1 MTTEQR
7 AALVQRYAALP
18 SNPERKV
25 GIAMARAECGG
36 SVAGDKVD
44 YMLREADKVR
54 EKAKEYEALEHL
66 AATAGTS
73 LTADDIIFKKGAES
87 SSKLLATVRRLAIE
101 QPGFKF
107 IAELGCVTSAA
118 VKLCGVPKIYYTDQ
132 DCFEQPPNGQATAQV
147 PKASPSNFKVSSFDA
162 RVHFDLTTHSYMHSS
177 GGAHL
182 PGSTLLASMVTPETR
197 SGPAGKRGQ
206 VAMQEGTLRHDA
218 YSAVQSAHPFLL
230 YIITVSYLSLYS
242 FVPSITLLILDSSM
256 VDSRETRFDTGD
268 DTGPCPGKG
277 PVLH

>member
-1 MTTEQR
+1 
-7 AALVQRYAALP
+7 
-18 SNPERKV
+18 
-25 GIAMARAECGG
+25 MARAECGG
-36 SVAGDKVD
+36 PVAGDKVD

-54 EKAKEYEALEHL
+54 EKAKDYEALEHL

-73 LTADDIIFKKGAES
+73 LTVDDIIFKKGAES

-107 IAELGCVTSAA
+107 IAELGCVTIAA
-118 VKLCGVPKIYYTDQ
+118 VKSCGVPPLVADILCHQSALFLQAAVKKYYTDQ
-132 DCFEQPPNGQATAQV
+132 DCFEQPPNDQATAQV
-147 PKASPSNFKVSSFDA
+147 PKAPPSNFKVSSFDA
-162 RVHFDLTTHSYMHSS
+162 RVHFDSTTHSHMHSS

-197 SGPAGKRGQ
+197 SGPPGERGQ

-230 YIITVSYLSLYS
+230 HIVTVSYLSLYS
-242 FVPSITLLILDSSM
+242 SVPSITLLILDNSM
-256 VDSRETRFDTGD
+256 VDSRETRFDTRD
-268 DTGPCPGKG
+268 DTGPCLAKG